1 MKQLFFVATLVTL
14 FSFTIKDPISGKDR
28 KDLLAYR
35 KTAETTLLNSV
46 KGLTEKQL
54 NWKANDSSW
63 SIANCIEHITLTEN
77 SIYDWAMGTLKET
90 ADPAKRAEVKNTDDQ
105 IKAMIESRDHKAKA
119 PEPLKPMGKLGN
131 TEKALHTFKQQSA
144 RLDEYIQSTKD
155 DLRNH
160 FAQTPVGTVDA
171 YQLLLFLTAHTRR
184 HTAQI
189 LAIKAD
195 AAFPK

>member
-1 MKQLFFVATLVTL
+1 MKQLFFVLTLVTL

-28 KDLLAYR
+28 KDLLTYR
-35 KTAETTLLNSV
+35 QTAENTLLASV

-63 SIANCIEHITLTEN
+63 SIANCIEHITLTEK
-77 SIYDWAMGTLKET
+77 SIYDWAMSTLKEA

-105 IKAMIESRDHKAKA
+105 IKAMIESREHKAKA
-119 PEPLKPMGKLGN
+119 PEPLKPMGKLGS
-131 TEKALHTFKQQSA
+131 TEKAIQTFQQQSTS
-144 RLDEYIQSTKD
+144 LDQYIQSTKD

-160 FAQTPVGTVDA
+160 FAQTPVGTVDT

-189 LAIKAD
+189 LAIKT
-195 AAFPK
+195 AATFPK

>member
-1 MKQLFFVATLVTL
+1 MKQLFCITVLVML
-14 FSFTIKDPISGKDR
+14 FSFTVADPISDKDR

-35 KTAETTLLNSV
+35 KTAETTLLASV

-54 NWKANDSSW
+54 NWRANDSSW
-63 SIANCIEHITLTEN
+63 SIANCIEHITLTEK
-77 SIYDWAMGTLKET
+77 SIFDWAMGTLKET
-90 ADPAKRAEVKNTDDQ
+90 ADPAKKAEVKNTDDQ

-119 PEPLKPMGKLGN
+119 PESLKPMGKLGN
-131 TEKALHTFKQQSA
+131 TGKTLQTFEQQSA
-144 RLDEYIQSTKD
+144 SLDQYIQSTKD

-171 YQLLLFLTAHTRR
+171 YQLLVFLTAHTKR

-189 LAIKAD
+189 LAIKAN
-195 AAFPK
+195 AAFPQ

>member
-1 MKQLFFVATLVTL
+1 MKQLFCITVLVML
-14 FSFTIKDPISGKDR
+14 FSFTVADPISDKDR

-35 KTAETTLLNSV
+35 KTAETTLLASV

-54 NWKANDSSW
+54 NWRANDSSW
-63 SIANCIEHITLTEN
+63 SIANCIEHITLTEK
-77 SIYDWAMGTLKET
+77 SIFDWAMGTLKET
-90 ADPAKRAEVKNTDDQ
+90 ADPAKKAEVKNTDDQ

-119 PEPLKPMGKLGN
+119 PESLKPMGKLGN
-131 TEKALHTFKQQSA
+131 TGKTLQTFEQQSA
-144 RLDEYIQSTKD
+144 SLDQYIQSSKD

-171 YQLLLFLTAHTRR
+171 YQLLVFLTAHTKR

-189 LAIKAD
+189 LAIKAN
-195 AAFPK
+195 AAFPQ

>member
-1 MKQLFFVATLVTL
+1 MKQLFFAAVLVTL
-14 FSFTIKDPISGKDR
+14 FSFTIADPISDKDR
-28 KDLLAYR
+28 KDLLSYR
-35 KTAETTLLNSV
+35 KTAETTLLASI

-63 SIANCIEHITLTEN
+63 SIANCIEHITLTEK
-77 SIYDWAMGTLKET
+77 SIYDWAMSTLKEN
-90 ADPAKRAEVKNTDDQ
+90 ADPAKRTEVKNTDDQ

-131 TEKALHTFKQQSA
+131 AEKALKTFEQQSA
-144 RLDEYIQSTKD
+144 GLDQYIQSTKD

-171 YQLLLFLTAHTRR
+171 YQLLVFLTAHTKR

-189 LAIKAD
+189 LAIKTD